1 MLSNKNKLQLGLIGI
16 ISFMAM
22 LIVWVS
28 PVAPGHLT
36 GLQWTDQFFNGL
48 TKASAYQ
55 FPKVFKDSERFIGKT
70 FNLNYRASNENE
82 TKMLEKLYT
91 SFGAKVDVQGTNLTI
106 SGDLGRVSQGI
117 LSYSEDFFN
126 NRRKDMTNVL
136 GFDSK
141 DGLYSI
147 YLSQKALE
155 KSYLRNNQ
163 ASELQFVRE
172 IQERGIEPAY
182 NFDGIVA
189 AGAPKP
195 VEGEYALGALRSY
208 PSIEQSPVG
217 IKEMIILSGL
227 IIFYLLYTCWYGF
240 SLMYLL
246 EGAGV
251 SKLSKRG
258 RKEA

>member
-1 MLSNKNKLQLGLIGI
+1 MLSNRRKFQLGLLGI

-22 LIVWVS
+22 LIVWLS

-36 GLQWTDQFFNGL
+36 GLQWADQFFNGL

-55 FPKVFKDSERFIGKT
+55 FPKVFKESENFVGKP
-70 FNLNYRASNENE
+70 FVLNYKAANESDA
-82 TKMLEKLYT
+82 KMLERLYT
-91 SFGAKVDVQGTNLTI
+91 SFGAKVDAQGTSLTI
-106 SGDLGRVSQGI
+106 SGDLGKVSQGI

-141 DGLYSI
+141 DGLYAI

-155 KSYLRNNQ
+155 KYYLRNNQ
-163 ASELQFVRE
+163 AAELKFVRE
-172 IQERGIEPAY
+172 ILERAIEPAY

-189 AGAPKP
+189 AGSPKP
-195 VEGEYALGALRSY
+195 VEGEYAIGALRHY
-208 PSIEQSPVG
+208 PSIEQSPIGVR
-217 IKEMIILSGL
+217 EMIILTGL

-246 EGAGV
+246 EGAGI
-251 SKLSKRG
+251 SKLSKKA